1 MPAMVSIRLG
11 LLEGIFG
18 AANVALGF
26 SRRKKQGL
34 EQWNME
40 CDVSEYENVL
50 SSRTQEIRSLIIT
63 VTKAAAQ
70 I

>member
-11 LLEGIFG
+11 ILEGIFG

-26 SRRKKQGL
+26 FRSLKQGL

-40 CDVSEYENVL
+40 YDVSEYENVL
-50 SSRTQEIRSLIIT
+50 SSWTQEICSLIMT
-63 VTKAAAQ
+63 VTNAAAQ

>member
-26 SRRKKQGL
+26 FRSLKQGL
-34 EQWNME
+34 EHTMFQ
-40 CDVSEYENVL
+40 NVKMSCHRGPRRFVL
-50 SSRTQEIRSLIIT
+50 L
-63 VTKAAAQ
+63 
-70 I
+70 